1 MDFYDVLGVNE
12 NASDSDIKQAYRAL
26 SFKYHPDRN
35 SSSEAGE
42 KMRDINEAYETLI
55 DRSKRKQYDSRGS
68 HPLENILN
76 ELFKGQ
82 SQKKDPFEMMFNQS
96 MGQGMGFEPVFARV
110 SHPMPFFEKPPVLE
124 KKVEINFEESYNGVQ
139 MPIKIEREIKNGK
152 MSYHEEE
159 KMYIAIP
166 AGIDDGEI
174 IEIEEKGH
182 IYNDMKGSI
191 KLHIKVAS
199 NNTYDRKGL
208 NLIYTQTVSFKES
221 ICGFAYMMQH
231 IDGSKLNLKSSRG
244 NVIQNGDEKN
254 IKGRGFTRDNQ
265 VGDLIIKFRV
275 TPPKLLTE
283 SQLVLFDSEL

>member
-1 MDFYDVLGVNE
+1 ML
-12 NASDSDIKQAYRAL
+12 IL
-26 SFKYHPDRN
+26 S
-35 SSSEAGE
+35 
-42 KMRDINEAYETLI
+42 
-55 DRSKRKQYDSRGS
+55 Q
-68 HPLENILN
+68 
-76 ELFKGQ
+76 
-82 SQKKDPFEMMFNQS
+82 
-96 MGQGMGFEPVFARV
+96 
-110 SHPMPFFEKPPVLE
+110 
-124 KKVEINFEESYNGVQ
+124 
-139 MPIKIEREIKNGK
+139 
-152 MSYHEEE
+152 
-159 KMYIAIP
+159 
-166 AGIDDGEI
+166 I